1 MTNTYRYDIVSNL
14 SEIFKIN
21 IMQSNIILEAKG
33 VFKEYS
39 NGERTVPV
47 LHGIDLF
54 FEKGEIVA
62 IVGASGAGKST
73 LLHILGILDTP
84 TAGSVVYQ
92 GINLTELNPRK
103 QAAIRNRI
111 FGFVFQFYHLLPDFT
126 MLENVLLPVF
136 IGNTLSGWKAVKDK
150 YTQRAV
156 SLLER
161 VGLGDRLTHRS
172 SQLSGGERQRV
183 AIIRALINNP
193 ELLLCDEPTGN
204 LDTKTGHEI
213 LELLCDLNKTTNQ
226 TIVIV
231 THDEE
236 IARRAGRVVRIVD
249 GRILE

>member
-1 MTNTYRYDIVSNL
+1 MSKNFENNETL
-14 SEIFKIN
+14 L
-21 IMQSNIILEAKG
+21 QAKD
-33 VFKEYS
+33 VFKEYA

-47 LHGIDLF
+47 LQGINLAIK
-54 FEKGEIVA
+54 KGEIVV

-84 TAGSVVYQ
+84 TSGSVFYK
-92 GINLTELNPRK
+92 GINLTQLSEKK
-103 QAAIRNRI
+103 QADMRNRV

-126 MLENVLLPVF
+126 ALENILLPSL
-136 IGNTLSGWKAVKDK
+136 IGSRFLRNETVTKNCRE
-150 YTQRAV
+150 RAI

-161 VGLGDRLTHRS
+161 VGMRDRFTHKP

-213 LELLCDLNKTTNQ
+213 RELIWDVNKTMNQ
-226 TIVIV
+226 TVVIV

-236 IARRAGRVVRIVD
+236 MAKNAGRVVRMVD
-249 GRILE
+249 GGIVE

>member
-1 MTNTYRYDIVSNL
+1 MITMSKNFENNETL
-14 SEIFKIN
+14 L
-21 IMQSNIILEAKG
+21 QAKD
-33 VFKEYS
+33 VFKEYA

-47 LHGIDLF
+47 LQGINLAIK
-54 FEKGEIVA
+54 KGEIVV

-84 TAGSVVYQ
+84 TSGSVFYK
-92 GINLTELNPRK
+92 GINLTQLSEKK
-103 QAAIRNRI
+103 QADMRNRV

-126 MLENVLLPVF
+126 ALENILLPSL
-136 IGNTLSGWKAVKDK
+136 IGSRFLRNETVTKNCRE
-150 YTQRAV
+150 RAI

-161 VGLGDRLTHRS
+161 VGMRDRFTHKP

-213 LELLCDLNKTTNQ
+213 RELIWDVNKTMNQ
-226 TIVIV
+226 TVVIV

-236 IARRAGRVVRIVD
+236 MAKNAGRVVRMVD
-249 GRILE
+249 GGIVE

>member
-1 MTNTYRYDIVSNL
+1 MIAKNSANGNSLLHAINVS
-14 SEIFKIN
+14 
-21 IMQSNIILEAKG
+21 
-33 VFKEYS
+33 KEYK
-39 NGERTVPV
+39 NGERTLPV
-47 LHGIDLF
+47 LHAINLSI
-54 FEKGEIVA
+54 EKGEIVV

-84 TAGSVVYQ
+84 TSGSVIYK
-92 GINLTELNPRK
+92 GINLTTLSAKK
-103 QAAIRNRI
+103 QAEMRNHI

-126 MLENVLLPVF
+126 ALENVLLPSL
-136 IGNTLSGWKAVKDK
+136 IGSRPKNRNQANET
-150 YTQRAV
+150 YTNRAI

-161 VGLGDRLTHRS
+161 VGLGDRLTHKP

-213 LELLCDLNKTTNQ
+213 RELIWDLNKTLNQ
-226 TIVIV
+226 TVVIV

-236 IARRAGRVVRIVD
+236 IAKHADRIIRIAD

>member
-1 MTNTYRYDIVSNL
+1 MIAKNIANGNSL
-14 SEIFKIN
+14 LQAIN
-21 IMQSNIILEAKG
+21 
-33 VFKEYS
+33 VFKEYK
-39 NGERTVPV
+39 NGERTLPV
-47 LHGIDLF
+47 LHAINLSI
-54 FEKGEIVA
+54 EKGEIVV

-84 TAGSVVYQ
+84 TSGSVIYK
-92 GINLTELNPRK
+92 GINLTTLSAKK
-103 QAAIRNRI
+103 QAEMRNHI

-126 MLENVLLPVF
+126 ALENVLLPSL
-136 IGNTLSGWKAVKDK
+136 IGSRPKNRNQANET
-150 YTQRAV
+150 YTNRAI

-161 VGLGDRLTHRS
+161 VGLGNRLTHKP

-213 LELLCDLNKTTNQ
+213 RELIWDLNKTLNQ
-226 TIVIV
+226 TVVIV

-236 IARRAGRVVRIVD
+236 IAKHADRIIRIAD

>member
-1 MTNTYRYDIVSNL
+1 MIAKNSANGNSLLHAINVS
-14 SEIFKIN
+14 
-21 IMQSNIILEAKG
+21 
-33 VFKEYS
+33 KEYK
-39 NGERTVPV
+39 NGERTLPV
-47 LHGIDLF
+47 LHAINLSI
-54 FEKGEIVA
+54 EKGEIVV

-84 TAGSVVYQ
+84 TSGSVIYK
-92 GINLTELNPRK
+92 GINLTRLSAKK
-103 QAAIRNRI
+103 QAEMRNHI

-126 MLENVLLPVF
+126 ALENVLLPSL
-136 IGNTLSGWKAVKDK
+136 IGSRPKNRNQANET
-150 YTQRAV
+150 YTNRAI

-161 VGLGDRLTHRS
+161 VGLGDRLTHKP

-213 LELLCDLNKTTNQ
+213 RELIWDLNKTLNQ
-226 TIVIV
+226 TVVIV

-236 IARRAGRVVRIVD
+236 IAKHADRIIRIAD